1 MIERTSFSERDM
13 TRRLALFTLALSLAA
28 CSSDRLTGV
37 AAENAAR
44 QYQAQHLVPS
54 GDPLFILDGKEVG
67 AGIALALNPASI
79 ESIEVVKGAA
89 ATAEYGERGSRGVIL
104 ITRKPTSGGGAR

>member
-1 MIERTSFSERDM
+1 MK
-13 TRRLALFTLALSLAA
+13 RRSALLALVLILVA

-44 QYQAQHLVPS
+44 QYQAQQLAANEEPV
-54 GDPLFILDGKEVG
+54 FIVDGKEV
-67 AGIALALNPASI
+67 AAAAARALAPSTI

-89 ATAEYGERGSRGVIL
+89 ARTAYGERAARGVIL
-104 ITRKPTSGGGAR
+104 ITTKSASGGGAR